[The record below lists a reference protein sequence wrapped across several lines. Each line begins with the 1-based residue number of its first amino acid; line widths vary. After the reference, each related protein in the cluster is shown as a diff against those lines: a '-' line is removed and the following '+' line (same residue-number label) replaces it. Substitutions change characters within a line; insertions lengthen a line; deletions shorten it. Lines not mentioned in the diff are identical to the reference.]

1 MNSPAKLILAALAF
15 AALLLP
21 PLATAQAQPLTI
33 TDGPRIEYV
42 GPNIAEIAWTTSTGG
57 STVLR
62 YGTDPNN
69 LNQTAQEPYASGQGS
84 QHVTHRV
91 KIQNLQP
98 NTKYYFMVDSAQGQ
112 GTGTEAKSSV
122 QSFATTGGTS
132 GQGGSAALQIT
143 DGPRV
148 EYVGTDKA
156 EIAWTTSTG
165 GSSLVRYGTDPNNL
179 SQTAQAPYDR
189 SAGNG
194 RHVTHRVTINNLQPN
209 TTYYFAVD
217 SGQGEGTGTEVKS
230 QVAQFTTNAAN
241 ASGGDKV
248 PLYRGVSPTTGDH
261 VFTSNYSELS
271 QAVSSG
277 GYQREGIA
285 GYVQRTQA
293 PGTDPFYRLMNPKT
307 GDHFYTTSAPERQS
321 AMANGYQD
329 EGIAGYI
336 ASSQQPGTVPL
347 YRMLR
352 GNKHFYTAN
361 PQEQQADVQQGWRDE
376 GIAGYIWQQ
385 GTSGSNRRDWRHQR

>member
-1 MNSPAKLILAALAF
+1 MNSPAKFILAALAF
-15 AALLLP
+15 AALLLLP
-21 PLATAQAQPLTI
+21 ALAIAQTQPLTI

-42 GPNIAEIAWTTSTGG
+42 GPNNAEIAWTTSTGG

-69 LNQTAQEPYASGQGS
+69 LNQTAQEPYASGQGR

-122 QSFATTGGTS
+122 QSFATKGGGS

-148 EYVGTDKA
+148 EYVGSDKA

-209 TTYYFAVD
+209 TTYYFVVD

-230 QVAQFTTNAAN
+230 QVAQF
-241 ASGGDKV
+241 
-248 PLYRGVSPTTGDH
+248 
-261 VFTSNYSELS
+261 
-271 QAVSSG
+271 
-277 GYQREGIA
+277 
-285 GYVQRTQA
+285 
-293 PGTDPFYRLMNPKT
+293 KT
-307 GDHFYTTSAPERQS
+307 
-321 AMANGYQD
+321 
-329 EGIAGYI
+329 
-336 ASSQQPGTVPL
+336 
-347 YRMLR
+347 
-352 GNKHFYTAN
+352 K
-361 PQEQQADVQQGWRDE
+361 
-376 GIAGYIWQQ
+376 
-385 GTSGSNRRDWRHQR
+385 